1 MIKSGY
7 QILKIK
13 RLIYDIIPF
22 REKFIMKSEDTLDW
36 YPAQLPPVKI
46 ILGEAVLAVGKQGRP
61 INTRTLL
68 EYLQVM
74 QDKQKNEMT
83 KSPCRQRLRFSGIIS
98 ALTAD
103 VNARL
108 DSVSVLN
115 NLNRMVLSIIPQ
127 RYSVIREENTIQCNA
142 IFCIAV

>member
-1 MIKSGY
+1 M
-7 QILKIK
+7 KIEH
-13 RLIYDIIPF
+13 LIYDTLPF
-22 REKFIMKSEDTLDW
+22 REKFKMKSEDTLDW

-74 QDKQKNEMT
+74 QDKQKRRDDKIAMQT
-83 KSPCRQRLRFSGIIS
+83 AIDVLRIIS

-103 VNARL
+103 VNAPPG
-108 DSVSVLN
+108 SVSVLN
-115 NLNRMVLSIIPQ
+115 DLNRMVLSIILQ
-127 RYSVIREENTIQCNA
+127 RYSVIREENTIQRHA
-142 IFCIAV
+142 IFCIAA

>member
-74 QDKQKNEMT
+74 QDKQKNEMI

-103 VNARL
+103 VNARP

>member
-46 ILGEAVLAVGKQGRP
+46 ILGEAVLAVGKQ
-61 INTRTLL
+61 
-68 EYLQVM
+68 VM
-74 QDKQKNEMT
+74 QDKQKKRDDKIAMQTAIEV
-83 KSPCRQRLRFSGIIS
+83 LRDNHRING
-98 ALTAD
+98 
-103 VNARL
+103 R
-108 DSVSVLN
+108 
-115 NLNRMVLSIIPQ
+115 R
-127 RYSVIREENTIQCNA
+127 
-142 IFCIAV
+142 

>member
-46 ILGEAVLAVGKQGRP
+46 ILGEAVLAE
-61 INTRTLL
+61 TLGL
-68 EYLQVM
+68 SSGEIA
-74 QDKQKNEMT
+74 
-83 KSPCRQRLRFSGIIS
+83 RLIDSGIVG
-98 ALTAD
+98 T
-103 VNARL
+103 N
-108 DSVSVLN
+108 
-115 NLNRMVLSIIPQ
+115 
-127 RYSVIREENTIQCNA
+127 
-142 IFCIAV
+142 

>member
-1 MIKSGY
+1 M
-7 QILKIK
+7 KIEH
-13 RLIYDIIPF
+13 LIYDTLPF
-22 REKFIMKSEDTLDW
+22 REKFKMKSEDTLDW

-74 QDKQKNEMT
+74 QDKKKGGMT
-83 KSPCRQRLRFSGIIS
+83 KSPCRLRLMFSGIIS

-103 VNARL
+103 VNAPPG
-108 DSVSVLN
+108 SVSVLN
-115 NLNRMVLSIIPQ
+115 DLNRMVLSIILQ
-127 RYSVIREENTIQCNA
+127 RYSVIREENTIQRHA
-142 IFCIAV
+142 IFCIAA

>member
-127 RYSVIREENTIQCNA
+127 RYSVIREESTIQCNA
-142 IFCIAV
+142 IFCIAA